1 MKRGRKSADIVKAE
15 IEYYAYLD
23 GLHTATT
30 LIDKGE
36 LPANFLKFPW
46 KMLAQH
52 WQYPE
57 KHFLGGV
64 YGALEKYSEYGKAV
78 VAERKKQQD
87 LNNIWSSIHKK
98 DDYK

>member
-1 MKRGRKSADIVKAE
+1 
-15 IEYYAYLD
+15 
-23 GLHTATT
+23 
-30 LIDKGE
+30 
-36 LPANFLKFPW
+36 
-46 KMLAQH
+46 MLAQH